1 MVTVLTVQPP
11 ARTLGRTLLHSS
23 LQAGS
28 AAAMAGRRG
37 AGETLDLPGAGLA
50 VLGAAPRGRP
60 GGLR

>member
-1 MVTVLTVQPP
+1 MVTVLTVR
-11 ARTLGRTLLHSS
+11 ARVRSRARTLLHSS

-28 AAAMAGRRG
+28 AAAMVGRRG
-37 AGETLDLPGAGLA
+37 AGETLDLLEAGLA